1 VLVLLTLSLSINF
14 VGQALRRA
22 ADSRQRRG
30 WVWRLFSE
38 NYWRDT

>member
-1 VLVLLTLSLSINF
+1 DLIFDRWWVWFPAVLVLLTLSLSINF

-30 WVWRLFSE
+30 
-38 NYWRDT
+38 